1 MLLRFLQVGQSVI
14 LQELWR
20 FRESGPSP
28 LEIVDEG
35 LLCLRVRGLLFAQK
49 GMQSENEKVE
59 MEVELD
65 AHGLGVAR
73 AHGDRYELC
82 KFDEKLLSLT
92 LIEMLYHVTATA
104 RRSFLRSS
112 CVRGFGLVCRQQSRW
127 KASRVSM

>member
-1 MLLRFLQVGQSVI
+1 MLLRFLQIGQGVI
-14 LQELWR
+14 LQKLWG
-20 FRESGPSP
+20 FGESGPSA
-28 LEIVDEG
+28 LEVIDEG
-35 LLCLRVRGLLFAQK
+35 LLCLRIRGLLFAQK

-73 AHGDRYELC
+73 AHGDRHELC
-82 KFDEKLLSLT
+82 EFGKKLLSLT
-92 LIEMLYHVTATA
+92 LIEMLSQVTATA

-112 CVRGFGLVCRQQSRW
+112 CERAFGLVCRQQSRW